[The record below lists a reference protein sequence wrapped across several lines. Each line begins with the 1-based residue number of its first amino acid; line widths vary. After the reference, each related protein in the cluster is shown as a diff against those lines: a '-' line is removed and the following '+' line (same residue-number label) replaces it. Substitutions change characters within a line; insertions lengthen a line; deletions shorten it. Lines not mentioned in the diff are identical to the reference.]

1 MRAQIARNRYKIPA
15 GLPEDVETA
24 NKTGELYTKNKDGI
38 NVSVQNDAAII
49 FAQDHPY
56 VLTVMTAVP
65 GAGERDLHVQIAD
78 LSREIYQ
85 AICGS
90 EEQSK
95 SDQ

>member
-1 MRAQIARNRYKIPA
+1 M
-15 GLPEDVETA
+15 
-24 NKTGELYTKNKDGI
+24 
-38 NVSVQNDAAII
+38 
-49 FAQDHPY
+49 
-56 VLTVMTAVP
+56 LTVMTAVP
-65 GAGERDLHVQIAD
+65 GAGEGDLHVQIAD